1 MNKRKT
7 TQTNARIP
15 AQPGVYLMKD
25 TAGQIIYVGKAR
37 NLRKR
42 LATYFGSAAKLDP
55 KSAILVKQISDFET
69 VITKTEK
76 EALILESNLIK
87 RHRPRY
93 NVILKDDKRY
103 PSLRLNMGTP
113 YPSLSIVRKIK
124 KDRNKYFG
132 PFSSALAVRQTLKFI
147 DKTFKLRKCSDKT
160 FKQSKRPCLHH
171 QMGRCLA
178 PCSLPVDPDE
188 YQRLVKEVIL
198 FLKGRTPELIK
209 TIKSAMAAAAQR
221 QAYEKAAI
229 LRDRYQALE
238 RTLEKQIVVM
248 TDFQDRDIIALAQS
262 GETSAVNLLAVR
274 GGFLQASRSFFF
286 QDILSSD
293 TNIIETFMRQ
303 YYDTAL
309 FIPPEILID
318 RPLDDRRLLAG
329 WLSDRK
335 GRRVTL
341 TYPQRGAKVRLVKMS
356 QQNASQALDAHLT
369 AMQAQMD
376 VLQHLKRRLK
386 LKRIPL
392 RIECFDNS
400 SLGGTEPVA
409 SQVVFE
415 KGRKRADHYR
425 RYRIKSVD
433 QQDDY
438 AYFAEVLRRRYGKGL
453 DSEPLPDLLV
463 VDGGKGQLNIARAVL
478 AELKLGDTFDVVGI
492 AKPDKRRGEQ
502 DDKIF
507 KPGQANPVPWGRNRE
522 GLLLLQHI
530 RDEAHRCAVTYQRR
544 RRHKRSLQSVLDTIS
559 GIGPKRKA
567 ALIRKFKSL
576 KKIREAKVED
586 LIQVPGINRKL
597 AEVVIEQLGEKRVS
611 SGNPI

>member
-1 MNKRKT
+1 MKK
-7 TQTNARIP
+7 NAQIP
-15 AQPGVYLMKD
+15 SQPGVYLMKD
-25 TAGQIIYVGKAR
+25 AAGQIIYVGKAR

-42 LATYFGSAAKLDP
+42 LATYFGSGARLDL

-93 NVILKDDKRY
+93 NVLLKDDKRY
-103 PSLRLNMGTP
+103 PSLRLNSGTQ

-124 KDRNKYFG
+124 KDRNQYFG
-132 PFSSALAVRQTLKFI
+132 PFSSAHAVRQTLKFI

-178 PCSLPVDPDE
+178 PCSLPVDPQDYE
-188 YQRLVKEVIL
+188 RLVKEVVL

-209 TIKSAMAAAAQR
+209 KIKTEMQVAAAAQE
-221 QAYEKAAI
+221 YEKAAV

-238 RTLEKQIVVM
+238 KTLEKQVVVM
-248 TDFQDRDIIALAQS
+248 TDFKDRDIVALAQS

-274 GGFLQASRSFFF
+274 GGFLQSSRTFFF
-286 QDILSSD
+286 QDVLSNATDIL
-293 TNIIETFMRQ
+293 TTFIRQ
-303 YYDTAL
+303 YYERAL
-309 FIPPEILID
+309 FIPPEVLTD
-318 RPLDDRRLLAG
+318 RPLENRPLLEEWFSELKAR
-329 WLSDRK
+329 SVK
-335 GRRVTL
+335 VTN
-341 TYPQRGAKVRLVKMS
+341 PQRGEKVRLVKMS
-356 QQNASQALDAHLT
+356 QGNAFQALEAHL
-369 AMQAQMD
+369 AAAQARLA
-376 VLQHLKRRLK
+376 VLEQLKRRLQ

-400 SLGGTEPVA
+400 NLGGTDPVA

-415 KGRKRADHYR
+415 KGRKQTDQYR
-425 RYRIKSVD
+425 RYRITSVAK
-433 QQDDY
+433 QDDY
-438 AYFAEVLRRRYGKGL
+438 AYFAEVLHRRYGKGHA
-453 DSEPLPDLLV
+453 SKPLPDLLV
-463 VDGGKGQLNIARAVL
+463 VDGGKGQLNVARTVL
-478 AELKLGDTFDVVGI
+478 AELKLGDEFDVVGI
-492 AKPDKRRGEQ
+492 AKPDARRGEQ
-502 DDKIF
+502 EDKIF
-507 KPGQANPVPWGRNRE
+507 KPGQANPVMWGRNRD

-544 RRHKRSLQSVLDTIS
+544 RRHKRSLKSVMDTIS
-559 GIGPKRKA
+559 GIGPKRKT
-567 ALIRKFKSL
+567 ALINQFKSL
-576 KKIREAKVED
+576 NKIRNATLEE

-597 AEVVIEQLGEKRVS
+597 AEVIIEQLGEKTAS